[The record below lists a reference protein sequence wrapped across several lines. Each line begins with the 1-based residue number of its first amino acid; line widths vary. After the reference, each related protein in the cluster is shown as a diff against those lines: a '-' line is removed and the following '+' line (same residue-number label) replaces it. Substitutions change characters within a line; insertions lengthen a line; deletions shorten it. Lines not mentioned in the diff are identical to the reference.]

1 MNRPMFPTILR
12 KEDIQYN
19 TFYHFEINK
28 KDFLKMYSL
37 DVTFPHIVIFKN
49 IVWSDK
55 HVLQKSALFP
65 YMFYFYALIIIIV
78 KCRSN
83 LQI

>member
-37 DVTFPHIVIFKN
+37 YVTFPHIVIYKY
-49 IVWSDK
+49 IVW
-55 HVLQKSALFP
+55 
-65 YMFYFYALIIIIV
+65 
-78 KCRSN
+78 
-83 LQI
+83 